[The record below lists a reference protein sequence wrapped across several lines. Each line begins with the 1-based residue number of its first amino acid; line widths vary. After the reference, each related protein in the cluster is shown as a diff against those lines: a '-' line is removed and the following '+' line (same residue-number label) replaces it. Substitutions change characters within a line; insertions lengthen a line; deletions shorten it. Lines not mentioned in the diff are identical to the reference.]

1 MTSLIALI
9 PSVSAGHDG
18 PVLPLTSIPIPEDGG
33 GLIGFVL
40 RTIDSLG
47 EIGVGALILLESLIP
62 PIPSEVVLPAAGALI
77 YFGDLS
83 GPLTLFWSTL
93 GSLVGA
99 WILYGLGRA
108 FGRERTRRAMLIVPL
123 IDADDVDRAEGWFN
137 DHGEAAV
144 FFGRLIPGVRSL
156 ISLPAGV
163 SAMPFG
169 KFSLLTLLGSAL
181 WNVILIGGGWL
192 LGTQYH
198 VIEAHID
205 TANNII
211 YALIGASIAV
221 FVMRRLNRRRK
232 DRAAT

>member
-1 MTSLIALI
+1 M
-9 PSVSAGHDG
+9 
-18 PVLPLTSIPIPEDGG
+18 LPLTSIPIPPDGG

-47 EIGVGALILLESLIP
+47 EIGVGALILLESLVP

-83 GPLTLFWSTL
+83 GPWTMFWATM
-93 GSLVGA
+93 GSVIGA
-99 WILYGLGRA
+99 LILYGAGRA
-108 FGRERTRRAMLIVPL
+108 FGRERTRKAMLIVPL
-123 IDADDVDRAEGWFN
+123 IDADDVDRAEGWFE
-137 DHGEAAV
+137 DHGEMAV
-144 FFGRLIPGVRSL
+144 LIGRLIPGVRSL
-156 ISLPAGV
+156 ISIPAGV
-163 SAMPFG
+163 SSMPLG
-169 KFSLLTLLGSAL
+169 KFTLLTLIGSAL
-181 WNVILIGGGWL
+181 WNFLLIGGGWL

-211 YALIGASIAV
+211 YALIGASLAV

-232 DRAAT
+232 DKQAVTDDL